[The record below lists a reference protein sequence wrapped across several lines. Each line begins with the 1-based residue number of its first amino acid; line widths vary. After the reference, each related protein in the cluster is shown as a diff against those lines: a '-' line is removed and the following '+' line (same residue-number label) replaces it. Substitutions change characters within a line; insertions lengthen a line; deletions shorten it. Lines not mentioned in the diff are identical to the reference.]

1 MKIKKVLIFSKP
13 WVLCVFFL
21 CVTSV
26 QAFAFKKD
34 FSIDSFQK
42 KTPNEKSI
50 YVLNGKKVDV
60 SMVRISKTRF
70 KGIYMLSYHEAR
82 KFLRFNDSDTGQNFF
97 FVISQNSKSGEKLQ
111 GKLERDGFIN
121 DTSLVNRFNQAN
133 TRFFK

>member
-1 MKIKKVLIFSKP
+1 
-13 WVLCVFFL
+13 
-21 CVTSV
+21 
-26 QAFAFKKD
+26 
-34 FSIDSFQK
+34 
-42 KTPNEKSI
+42 
-50 YVLNGKKVDV
+50 
-60 SMVRISKTRF
+60 MVRISKTRF